1 MFAVNFNKITMP
13 TEVALIDNLKSITS
27 INSTIGFV
35 PTMVPCT
42 TDIFPTQQSLEE
54 NDTTVVSINPTQFN
68 NNPED
73 LLKYPRTL
81 EEDIKIAFKS
91 KHYCLRSR

>member
-1 MFAVNFNKITMP
+1 VNLQSILIKCLFS
-13 TEVALIDNLKSITS
+13 TEKEVTLIDNLKSITS

-35 PTMVPCT
+35 SMGALHV
-42 TDIFPTQQSLEE
+42 DIFLMQQSLEE
-54 NDTTVVSINPTQFN
+54 NDTTVVKHFYNPTQF

-81 EEDIKIAFKS
+81 GR
-91 KHYCLRSR
+91 H